1 MFVGKLFI
9 FVGFLFVFDVIEKI
23 VSVFWKLFESDG
35 GLFLIG
41 YFLEVCDSCCIV
53 WKKVVDLK
61 LVYILY
67 IVLDLDI
74 DNEYFFRVIVFN
86 KEGVGFFL

>member
-23 VSVFWKLFESDG
+23 VSVFWKSFESDG

-41 YFLEVCDSCCIV
+41 YFLEVRDSCRIV

-61 LVYILY
+61 LV
-67 IVLDLDI
+67 
-74 DNEYFFRVIVFN
+74 
-86 KEGVGFFL
+86 

>member
-41 YFLEVCDSCCIV
+41 YFLEVRDSRRIV

-61 LVYILY
+61 LV
-67 IVLDLDI
+67 
-74 DNEYFFRVIVFN
+74 
-86 KEGVGFFL
+86 